1 MVIMFEEIGAS
12 VALNVR
18 VSTVDVSFRSSIRAK
33 HMNNVRVRTI
43 TSLGVQ
49 QKSIRM
55 ESLLQADGV
64 LVCYQAVIRSC

>member
-12 VALNVR
+12 VALNVHA
-18 VSTVDVSFRSSIRAK
+18 STVDVSFHSSIRAK

>member
-1 MVIMFEEIGAS
+1 MVIMFEEIGAT